1 MQVDIG
7 NASPEVVAE
16 IKRDVNILERQL
28 SGATDSSGV
37 GLALHRSDFDTGDL
51 RRELHEKKKW
61 LNTWTPQKLTGE
73 EANKAYSRVKELEK
87 RISDKIQGA
96 KSFYQL
102 YPKDKSSHKKTEDF
116 KRAVDHEE
124 RLLKDKEYKR
134 DVIEF
139 RNLMRQLE
147 PEDPGATSLEALRSG
162 KNVRIRR

>member
-16 IKRDVNILERQL
+16 IKRDVNILEKQL
-28 SGATDSSGV
+28 QGARDGSGI
-37 GLALHRSDFDTGDL
+37 GLALDRSDFDAGDL
-51 RRELHEKKKW
+51 KHELSEKKRW

-73 EANKAYSRVKELEK
+73 EANKAYSRAKELQL
-87 RISDKIQGA
+87 RIADKIQGA

-102 YPKDKSSHKKTEDF
+102 YPKDKSSHKKTQDF

-124 RLLKDKEYKR
+124 KLLKDKDYKR
-134 DVIEF
+134 DVTEY
-139 RNLMRQLE
+139 RNLMRQLD
-147 PEDPGATSLEALRSG
+147 PDDPGATSLEGLRSG

>member
-16 IKRDVNILERQL
+16 IKRDVNLLEKQL
-28 SGATDSSGV
+28 SGARDSSGI
-37 GLALHRSDFDTGDL
+37 GLSLHRDDFDPSDL
-51 RRELHEKKKW
+51 KRELYEKKKW

-73 EANKAYSRVKELEK
+73 EANKAYDRVKELQK
-87 RISDKIQGA
+87 RIGDKIQGA

-116 KRAVDHEE
+116 KRAVDHET
-124 RLLKDKEYKR
+124 RLMKDKDYKR
-134 DVIEF
+134 DVTEF

-147 PEDPGATSLEALRSG
+147 PDDPSATSLEGLRSG